1 MQRKSNH
8 IKKSRLVQYFNR
20 AALAAIAALALGFWT
35 PQLASATVIG
45 ESEPN
50 NSGATAQNVNGN
62 FSLDFH
68 ADINDNTNAN
78 TSLTIPHV
86 SIRATGDGTTYDFYR
101 FTSNGGTIIL
111 DIDSTPS
118 GGVGSDHDTEIGLW
132 DSAGLLLLSNDDAA
146 FLDTGS
152 SPGTGGCVPL
162 HCNSFIQ
169 TTQAASDYIVG
180 VCQFNCLFANGFS
193 ISNNALSAQGFYTL
207 HISTEPGSVPTPEPS
222 AMILLG
228 SGLAGLGAYSRRRNA
243 KKS

>member
-1 MQRKSNH
+1 MQ
-8 IKKSRLVQYFNR
+8 KKINSRTGARLIANFNR
-20 AALAAIAALALGFWT
+20 AALAVIAAAALGLWAPVT
-35 PQLASATVIG
+35 AKASFIG

-68 ADINDNTNAN
+68 ADINDSANAN

-86 SIRATGDGTTYDFYR
+86 SIRATGDGETYDFYR

-132 DSAGLLLLSNDDAA
+132 DSAGVLLLTNDDAA

-152 SPGTGGCVPL
+152 SAGTGGCVPL

-169 TTQAASDYIVG
+169 TSQAAGDYIVG
-180 VCQFNCLFANGFS
+180 VCRFNCLFANGFN
-193 ISNNALSAQGFYTL
+193 ISNNALSAEGFYTL
-207 HISTEPGSVPTPEPS
+207 HISTVPGAVPAPEPS

-228 SGLAGLGAYSRRRNA
+228 SGLVGLAAYRRRSG

>member
-1 MQRKSNH
+1 MQRKVNYRKGPGLIAS
-8 IKKSRLVQYFNR
+8 FNR
-20 AALAAIAALALGFWT
+20 AALAVIAAAAFGLWA
-35 PQLASATVIG
+35 PAMAKASLIA

-68 ADINDNTNAN
+68 SDINDNTNAN

-86 SIRATGDGTTYDFYR
+86 SIRATGDGATYDFYR

-132 DSAGLLLLSNDDAA
+132 DAAGILLVSNDDTA

-169 TTQAASDYIVG
+169 TTQAAGDYIVA
-180 VCQFNCLFANGFS
+180 VCRFNCTFGAGFS
-193 ISNNALSAQGFYTL
+193 ISGNALTEGGFYTL
-207 HISTEPGSVPTPEPS
+207 HISAEPAAEVPEPS

-228 SGLAGLGAYSRRRNA
+228 SGLVGLGAYRRRNA